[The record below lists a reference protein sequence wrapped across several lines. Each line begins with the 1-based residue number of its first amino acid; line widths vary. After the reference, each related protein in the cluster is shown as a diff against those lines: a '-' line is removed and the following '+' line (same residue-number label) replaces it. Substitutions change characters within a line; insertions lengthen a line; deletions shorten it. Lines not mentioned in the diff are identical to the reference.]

1 MLYLRYEVLLPA
13 SYNDGT
19 PIEQGRISLTI
30 YELYMRFGGLT
41 HDIGPMIGY
50 WVAPSGEVYQD
61 EVARLVIDV
70 PDTPENRDFFVQ
82 WKDTL
87 KDRFQQVEIWIV
99 AISLEVI

>member
-1 MLYLRYEVLLPA
+1 
-13 SYNDGT
+13 
-19 PIEQGRISLTI
+19 
-30 YELYMRFGGLT
+30 
-41 HDIGPMIGY
+41 MIGY

-87 KDRFQQVEIWIV
+87 KDRFQQVEVWIV